1 MSFHITKRHGPL
13 GAEIGGVDLAA
24 SLDRA
29 VLKKIFDAWLEFS
42 VIVFRG
48 QRLSDDEL
56 AAFSARFGRLERA
69 PIAEKHSAGLGHLP
83 SNPMVT
89 VVSNVVENGM
99 PIGAL
104 GDGELVWHS
113 DMTYIDTPPPA
124 SILYGVEV
132 PAVGADTWFNNMYL
146 AYDSLPAPLQ
156 ARISTLQCNH
166 DAAHTSAG
174 TLRRGFSDP
183 KDVTDVPGARHPMVI
198 THPLTGRKALYLGRR
213 NWAWIVGLPIPES
226 EALLD
231 EVWRYAT
238 RPEIAFAH
246 KWQRGDVVMWD
257 NRCVMHRRDA
267 FDPRARRIL
276 HRTQLLD
283 FAVPA

>member
-1 MSFHITKRHGPL
+1 MSFHITTTHGPL
-13 GAEIGGVDLAA
+13 GAEIGGVDLAQPL
-24 SLDRA
+24 SRD
-29 VLKKIFDAWLEFS
+29 VLHQIYNAWLQYS

-48 QRLSDDEL
+48 QTLSDDAL
-56 AAFSARFGRLERA
+56 ASFSALFGRLERA
-69 PIAEKHSAGLGHLP
+69 PIAEKHSKGLGHLP
-83 SNPMVT
+83 TNPMVS
-89 VVSNVVENGM
+89 VVSNVLENGV

-132 PAVGADTWFNNMYL
+132 PKTGADTWFNSMYL
-146 AYDSLPAPLQ
+146 AYESLPAALQ
-156 ARISTLQCNH
+156 QRIADLQCNH

-174 TLRRGFSDP
+174 TLRRGFSDV
-183 KDVTDVPGARHPMVI
+183 KDVTEVPGARHPMVLQ
-198 THPLTGRKALYLGRR
+198 HPQTARKALYLGRR
-213 NWAWIVGLPIPES
+213 DWAWVVGLPIPES

-257 NRCVMHRRDA
+257 NRCVMHRRDS
-267 FDPRARRIL
+267 FDSSARRIL

-283 FAVPA
+283 FAIQ